1 MIVTA
6 LKTQIVENSSCS
18 IEELLSQTIKSIPE
32 NSVVAITSKVVSL
45 CEGNVVEKGSIS
57 KDELIEREADFFL
70 SKSNSKYDVYL
81 TIKNNLLIPSSGVD
95 ESNTNGYYLKLPKDS
110 QKVANSCWAFL
121 RDKYNVENLGVIIT
135 DSAPSPLRWGVTGR
149 CIACCGFNPINDKI
163 GEKDLFGNI
172 LTKTQVNIADALAS
186 SAVLC
191 MGESNEQTPIAMLE
205 ELNFVT
211 FVNHTPTEKE
221 LEEMNIDIKDD
232 LYEQILS
239 SVEWK
244 THKKL

>member
-70 SKSNSKYDVYL
+70 PKSGSKYDVYL

-149 CIACCGFNPINDKI
+149 CLACCGFNPINDKI
-163 GEKDLFGNI
+163 GEKDLFGNP

-205 ELNFVT
+205 IGRASCRERV
-211 FVNHTPTEKE
+211 
-221 LEEMNIDIKDD
+221 
-232 LYEQILS
+232 
-239 SVEWK
+239 
-244 THKKL
+244 